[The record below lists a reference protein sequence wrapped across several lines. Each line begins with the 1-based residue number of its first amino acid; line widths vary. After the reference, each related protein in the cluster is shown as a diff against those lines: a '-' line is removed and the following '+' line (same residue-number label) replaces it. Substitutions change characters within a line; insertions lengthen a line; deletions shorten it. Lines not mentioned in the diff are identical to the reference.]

1 MRASAPSQRRR
12 PFHAPPFL
20 KAAERTVHIS
30 THLRQLALQIHVKLN
45 RYVVSADLLRTH
57 HADDKATPNNKR
69 IFCQAPHFVMAR
81 LVRATFRGMCGN
93 RWPGQAVP

>member
-1 MRASAPSQRRR
+1 MNAVPFDTLKMARKLQASGMDRAMAQGVVEVVVDVMVETK
-12 PFHAPPFL
+12 
-20 KAAERTVHIS
+20 KATLPVRAG
-30 THLRQLALQIHVKLN
+30 A
-45 RYVVSADLLRTH
+45 
-57 HADDKATPNNKR
+57 KATPNNKR

>member
-1 MRASAPSQRRR
+1 MLTGLGGLGEFERDLIRFHTGEGTTRAVARGQKMGRLP
-12 PFHAPPFL
+12 
-20 KAAERTVHIS
+20 
-30 THLRQLALQIHVKLN
+30 KLIP
-45 RYVVSADLLRTH
+45 A
-57 HADDKATPNNKR
+57 KATPNNKR